1 MCGRLPEFMCTLANG
16 EHGKLTIVREKM
28 KRPTLRVLVISCAL
42 SLAAL
47 ESVGILL
54 HLLCHEA
61 CLNSGHFRIQVN
73 STTLRRIDRPRKP
86 VWEGNPTTDSPPTST
101 RFGELGNFEDKVRL
115 SHPSAESTTMAS
127 STTTAIPTTVV
138 PQGSSFEGINAHAQ
152 LFAGVV
158 PRMINSFIIRM
169 GRPFQ
174 IGAKAS
180 SKQQRPTNS
189 SPINKFAPNWRP
201 LNGKPHHAHSSIRSG
216 MKFNG
221 GSGCEKSANFPIK
234 EGTKEEQKESTANE
248 RVEEK
253 RDRQIWQSTQSGQEE
268 SDKGGARRPFYIFGA
283 KLT

>member
-1 MCGRLPEFMCTLANG
+1 
-16 EHGKLTIVREKM
+16 
-28 KRPTLRVLVISCAL
+28 
-42 SLAAL
+42 
-47 ESVGILL
+47 
-54 HLLCHEA
+54 

-152 LFAGVV
+152 LFAGV
-158 PRMINSFIIRM
+158 
-169 GRPFQ
+169 
-174 IGAKAS
+174 
-180 SKQQRPTNS
+180 
-189 SPINKFAPNWRP
+189 
-201 LNGKPHHAHSSIRSG
+201 KPHHAHSSIRSG

>member
-174 IGAKAS
+174 IGAK
-180 SKQQRPTNS
+180 
-189 SPINKFAPNWRP
+189 
-201 LNGKPHHAHSSIRSG
+201 KPHHAHSSIRSG